1 MLMIHPDRPIGI
13 RDLRATLE
21 QTYARLRGNAPIP
34 AITVHGRLLELAFP
48 GLTFRVSYDD
58 APHVIEE
65 SSEIAA
71 RFAAGRS
78 DQAAIALCASRFFVE
93 TEDPDENM
101 KYFNDFVT
109 IVSCAEKAGRIF
121 QFDPVSGMIMT
132 PAPS

>member
-13 RDLRATLE
+13 RDLQATLE
-21 QTYARLRGNAPIP
+21 RTYARPGRKANTP
-34 AITVHGRLLELAFP
+34 AIAVHGRLLELAFP

-71 RFAAGRS
+71 RFGGGRS

-93 TEDPDENM
+93 TEGSDENM

-109 IVSCAEKAGRIF
+109 IVSCAEKAGRVF
-121 QFDPVSGMIMT
+121 QFDPVSGTIMT
-132 PAPS
+132 PVPS